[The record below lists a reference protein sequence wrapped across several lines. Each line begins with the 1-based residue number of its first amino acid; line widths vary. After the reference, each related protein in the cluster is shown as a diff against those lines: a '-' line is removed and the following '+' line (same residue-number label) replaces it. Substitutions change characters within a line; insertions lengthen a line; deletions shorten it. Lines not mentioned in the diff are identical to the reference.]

1 MPTPPE
7 RDEWGRFRPG
17 HKQSR
22 GPRQAPPPSTRLKTA
37 REMANEL
44 RATISTDK
52 RKALLLSIYERAIAG
67 DNAAAELILS
77 RMIAPLKPS
86 REAAALPGNPDPTNP
101 ASIAQAAMA
110 GLAAGQLSSDAAGE
124 LLKALESLVTIAATL
139 QLQPQLEAMQA
150 QLSQLIEARGGP
162 KRLRGV

>member
-1 MPTPPE
+1 MI
-7 RDEWGRFRPG
+7 
-17 HKQSR
+17 
-22 GPRQAPPPSTRLKTA
+22 A
-37 REMANEL
+37 RIQWIDRMLNI
-44 RATISTDK
+44 ATIIQHQQYFDLKISGQLDESQDYVLGVGI
-52 RKALLLSIYERAIAG
+52 RNDDPLLLSIYERAIGG

-86 REAAALPGNPDPTNP
+86 REPAALPGNPDPTNP

-139 QLQPQLEAMQA
+139 QLQPQLEAMQQ
-150 QLSQLIEARGGP
+150 QLGQLIEARGGQ

>member
-7 RDEWGRFRPG
+7 RDEYGRFQPG

-22 GPRQAPPPSTRLKTA
+22 GPRQAPPPSTRLKSA

-52 RKALLLSIYERAIAG
+52 RKELLLSIYDRAIAG
-67 DNAAAELILS
+67 DNQAAELILS

-86 REAAALPGNPDPTNP
+86 REPAALPGNPDPTNP

-110 GLAAGQLSSDAAGE
+110 ALAAGELSSDAASE
-124 LLKALESLVTIAATL
+124 LLKAIESLVSVATQL
-139 QLQPQLEAMQA
+139 QLAPQLEAMQQ
-150 QLSQLIEARGGP
+150 QLGLLIEARGGQ